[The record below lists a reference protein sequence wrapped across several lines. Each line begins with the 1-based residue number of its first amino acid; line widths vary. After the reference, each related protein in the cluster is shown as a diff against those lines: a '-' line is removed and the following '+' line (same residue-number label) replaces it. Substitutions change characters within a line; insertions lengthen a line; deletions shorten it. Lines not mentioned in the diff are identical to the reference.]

1 MADKNR
7 VYIVDDDQAMRQ
19 SLQFLLESVDLEVR
33 TFDSAE
39 AFLDALDPEAIG
51 CLVVDLRMPGMSG
64 AVLQDQLT
72 DRAPDLPVI
81 MVTGYGTVSTA
92 VKAMRSGAFDFI
104 EKPINDQAL
113 LDRVQEALRAAE
125 ERRRRRR
132 AIQHYAE
139 RLQRLTR
146 REEEVMNL
154 IVDGMSNRQVAEKL
168 GLSEKTVEV
177 HRARI
182 MDKTEA
188 RNVVDLVQ
196 LVLRFRDYEEEENED
211 EQNATS

>member
-1 MADKNR
+1 MADKTR
-7 VYIVDDDQAMRQ
+7 VYIVDDDPAMRE
-19 SLQFLLESVDLEVR
+19 SLQFLLESVDLEVQA
-33 TFDSAE
+33 FDSAE
-39 AFLDALDPEAIG
+39 AFLDALDPEPIG

-64 AVLQDQLT
+64 AVLQEQLA

-92 VKAMRSGAFDFI
+92 VKAMRGGAFDFI

-125 ERRRRRR
+125 ERRRRRQAMR
-132 AIQHYAE
+132 HYAE
-139 RLQRLTR
+139 RLERLTR

-188 RNVVDLVQ
+188 RNVVELVQ
-196 LVLRFRDYEEEENED
+196 LVLRLRDYEEDDVE
-211 EQNATS
+211 AHPPS